1 MRIRITTTAVL
12 ASLLFAGGAFAAPPG
27 PGQHFD
33 CTDGGDSSCAADD
46 EGCVPADSL
55 SYKCSSLAG
64 KMVSKAA
71 KGAFSCH
78 EKQAQMRFQGTS
90 ENGAGNSEENCE
102 NNPGN
107 SVESKWNDGLAKL
120 TSLGCGA
127 TFVSGV
133 SALGTTLF
141 GTGPGSFDGD
151 NGNAYCQDSASQAL
165 IGDDDTGWVA
175 LNPGNLKCEIAV
187 AKGLAALRI
196 TVIKCHRK
204 MGGLFLKGVD
214 FAEEDCEEVSSAG
227 KGALAKSNAL
237 RDKRAGSGI
246 CPSCRSGSAMDSL
259 AASTISTEDTNNDIA
274 FPCP

>member
-12 ASLLFAGGAFAAPPG
+12 ATLLLAGGALATPPG

-33 CTDGGDSSCAADD
+33 CSDGGTSSCAADD

-64 KMVSKAA
+64 KIISKAV
-71 KGAFSCH
+71 KGAFACH
-78 EKQAQMRFQGTS
+78 EKQAQMRFQGS
-90 ENGAGNSEENCE
+90 SVNGAGNSEENCE
-102 NNPGN
+102 DNPGN
-107 SVESKWNDGLAKL
+107 SVKSKFDDGVAKL
-120 TSLGCGA
+120 NSLGCGA

-133 SALGTTLF
+133 TTLEATLF
-141 GTGPGSFDGD
+141 GSGPGSFDGD
-151 NGNAYCQDSASQAL
+151 NANAYCQDSASQAL

-187 AKGLAALRI
+187 AKGLASLRI
-196 TVIKCHRK
+196 NVIKCHRK

-214 FAEEDCEEVSSAG
+214 FAEEDCEEVSSTG
-227 KGALAKSNAL
+227 KGALAKFNKL
-237 RDKRAGSGI
+237 RDKLAGSGI
-246 CPSCRSGSAMDSL
+246 CPNCLSASAMDGL
-259 AASTISTEDTNNDIA
+259 AASTISTEDTNNDVA